1 MNINDVVCVSACRTA
16 MGKFGGKLRSINVR
30 DLGATVISAAL
41 ERIGVSGEI
50 VDEVV
55 AGHCRQAGNGPNLA
69 KISSV
74 MGGIP
79 QEVHAV
85 TINNACPSG
94 MKATI
99 IGAQNILLGDCSTV
113 MIAGMES
120 MSTIPYLLKTGRWD
134 GFKMGDQV
142 LMDGWNDTRD
152 VVCDLLMGQTAEN
165 LVEKYK
171 ISREEQ
177 DEFALGSHQKA
188 AKAQDK
194 GWLDDEIIPIVIPA
208 TKKRPEE
215 IFNKDE
221 PIRSDTTL
229 EKLAKLPAVFKKGGS
244 VTAGNSCGLS
254 DGASSLVLMSRAEA
268 ETLGLEPLFSLMA
281 YSSVG
286 VENAYMGE
294 GPGVAIPKAL
304 EKTNLGLYD
313 MDLIEVNEAFA
324 AQVIANERILFWDR
338 SRLNV
343 HGGAIALGH
352 PTGESGVRILVTL
365 YHALKRTDKELGVA
379 SICGGTGVSCAMI
392 IKRES

>member
-1 MNINDVVCVSACRTA
+1 MKTSEVVCVSACRTA
-16 MGKFGGKLRSINVR
+16 MGRFGGKLRNFNVR
-30 DLGATVISAAL
+30 DLGATVISGAI
-41 ERIGVSGEI
+41 ERAGIEADV
-50 VDEVV
+50 VDEVIV
-55 AGHCRQAGNGPNLA
+55 GHCRQAGNGPNPA

-94 MKATI
+94 MKAAI
-99 IGAQNILLGDCSTV
+99 IGAQNILLGEIGTAMV
-113 MIAGMES
+113 AGMES

-215 IFNKDE
+215 VFDKDE

-254 DGASSLVLMSRAEA
+254 DGASSLVLMSRAKAEA
-268 ETLGLEPLFSLMA
+268 LGLEPLFSLLA

-304 EKTNLGLYD
+304 GKANLDLND

-324 AQVIANERILFWDR
+324 AQIIANERVLSWDR

-352 PTGESGVRILVTL
+352 PTGESGVRILITL
-365 YHALKRTDKELGVA
+365 YHALKRMDKELGVA
-379 SICGGTGVSCAMI
+379 SICGGTGVACAMI

>member
-1 MNINDVVCVSACRTA
+1 MKISEVVCVSACRTA
-16 MGKFGGKLRSINVR
+16 MGRFGGKLRSFNVR

-41 ERIGVSGEI
+41 ERAGIDGNV
-50 VDEVV
+50 VDEVIV
-55 AGHCRQAGNGPNLA
+55 GHCRQAGNGPNPA

-79 QEVHAV
+79 QDVHAL

-99 IGAQNILLGDCSTV
+99 IGAQNILLGEIGTAMV
-113 MIAGMES
+113 AGMES

-134 GFKMGDQV
+134 GFRMGDQV

-165 LVEKYK
+165 LVERYK

-177 DEFALGSHQKA
+177 DEFALSSHQKA
-188 AKAQDK
+188 AKAQK
-194 GWLDDEIIPIVIPA
+194 EGWFNDEIVPIVIPA
-208 TKKRPEE
+208 TKKKPEE
-215 IFNKDE
+215 VFDKDE
-221 PIRSDTTL
+221 PIRGDTTL
-229 EKLAKLPAVFKKGGS
+229 EKMAKLPAVFKKGGS

-254 DGASSLVLMSRAEA
+254 DGASSLILMSREKAKA
-268 ETLGLEPLFSLMA
+268 LGLQPLFSLMA

-304 EKTNLGLYD
+304 KKANLDLND

-324 AQVIANERILFWDR
+324 CQILANERVLSWDR
-338 SRLNV
+338 SKLNV

-365 YHALKRTDKELGVA
+365 YHALKRMDRELGVA
-379 SICGGTGVSCAMI
+379 SICGGTGVACAMI